1 MNPEASAKPRVSNL
15 RAGFYSLLERGAGMV
30 LSVGTAVILLRHLSK
45 ADFAAWALFILIT
58 YFIEMGRS
66 GLIQNGLMRH
76 LALHRHNQTEAGDIA
91 SAALTLNLAF
101 ALLSNLAL
109 WAFSGWIMRNWGAP
123 QLENVWV
130 VYFFS
135 NIAASFLYHF
145 NFVQQSHLEFR
156 GIFWA
161 TFCQR
166 GLLLAWV
173 LFCTFSGRELRL
185 FEMSVALLA
194 GIAGAAA
201 LSFLFASPF
210 LSPWRGISYTWILKL
225 IAYGKYVLGT
235 NLSAMMYKNA
245 DKLVLGK
252 LLGPAAFAVYDAAG
266 KVTQLVEAPAFSI
279 AAVVF
284 PQSAEHTK
292 AGGRAAAAGLY
303 ERSVGATL
311 AIILPFVVFVLVF
324 AEPVMLLFA
333 GPAYADAVGILRLT
347 AFFGLFMPYAVQFG
361 TLLDATG
368 RPALNFLYTIFTA
381 VLNIILSY
389 WFIRNVGLM
398 GAALAT
404 LTGYAI
410 SFLLMQR
417 LLYREYGVLFWRA
430 WKYIPEF
437 YMLIYKRLRKA

>member
-1 MNPEASAKPRVSNL
+1 MNSQASSKTKVSNL

-58 YFIEMGRS
+58 YFVEMGRS

-76 LALHRHNQTEAGDIA
+76 LALHRHNKAEAGEIA
-91 SAALTLNLAF
+91 SAALALNLAF
-101 ALLSNLAL
+101 ALLSNLVL
-109 WAFSGWIMRNWGAP
+109 WAFSGWIMRNWAAP
-123 QLENVWV
+123 QLENVWA

-135 NIAASFLYHF
+135 NIAATFLYHF

-166 GLLLAWV
+166 GLLLVWV
-173 LFCTFSGRELRL
+173 LFCAFSGRELRL
-185 FEMSVALLA
+185 FEMSLALLA
-194 GIAGAAA
+194 GVLGAAA

-210 LSPWRGISYTWILKL
+210 LSPWRGISKAWLLKL

-235 NLSAMMYKNA
+235 NLSAMLYKNA

-284 PQSAEHTK
+284 PQSAEHMK
-292 AGGRAAAAGLY
+292 DGGPAAAAGLY

-311 AIILPFVVFVLVF
+311 AIILPFVLFVLVF

-333 GPAYADAVGILRLT
+333 GPAYADAAGILRLT

-368 RPALNFLYTIFTA
+368 RPALNFAYTIFTA
-381 VLNIILSY
+381 ALNILLSY
-389 WFIRNVGLM
+389 WFIRHVGLM

-404 LTGYAI
+404 LTGYGI

-417 LLYREYGVLFWRA
+417 LLYREYGVCFWRA

-437 YMLIYKRLRKA
+437 YTRIYKRLRKA